1 MPEFALI
8 QRMDKMIRMPMIHCG
23 VAAVVLMLL
32 ATDCSPKPT
41 AAPMTSAPGGAATAA
56 EAASPPLA
64 ASGAVAMASGSGAVA
79 ALPARMLPDF
89 ASLVERYG
97 PAVVNVTVMGHAEA
111 TTNIPG
117 LSQDDPLNDFFRRF
131 GIPQQQPRG
140 APPPTRGEGSGF
152 ILSADGY
159 IMTNAHVVDGASQV
173 TVKLTDRHEYTAKV
187 VGSDRRSDVAVLKID
202 AKNLPTVRIG
212 NPAKLRPGEWVI
224 AIGSPFGFD
233 NSVTAGIV
241 SAKARSL
248 PGEDGNYVP
257 FIQTDVP
264 VNPGNSGGPLFN
276 LDGEVVG
283 INSQIFS
290 RTGGYMGLSFAIP
303 IDIAVG
309 IKDQIINGGKVHR
322 GRIGIGIQ
330 EVNAQF
336 ADSFGMDRPRGALVG
351 NVESGGPAD
360 KAAIKPGDI
369 IIAVNGQPIERSS
382 ELPVIIAAIKPG
394 SEAQLEIWRNR
405 KAQKISVRVIELTE
419 QTEKV
424 ASSGESGNDGAQL
437 GLAVRPLAPEERQ
450 EAKTDGLLVERAS
463 GPAVAAGVQPGDII
477 VGVNGTRVKSVKDLQ
492 DAAKRAGKIVALL
505 IQRDGAQIFVPVRIN

>member
-1 MPEFALI
+1 MLHLRRMQRINSIMQIPMLRRTAAALFTF
-8 QRMDKMIRMPMIHCG
+8 
-23 VAAVVLMLL
+23 VL
-32 ATDCSPKPT
+32 ATACSPQATSAATGSGQT
-41 AAPMTSAPGGAATAA
+41 AA
-56 EAASPPLA
+56 LA
-64 ASGAVAMASGSGAVA
+64 AANAPPAQLSAGQPSAGQASTSTPG
-79 ALPARMLPDF
+79 PRMLPDF
-89 ASLVERYG
+89 ATLVERFG
-97 PAVVNVTVMGHAEA
+97 PAVVNVAVVGHAEP
-111 TTNIPG
+111 TTNVPG

-131 GIPQQQPRG
+131 GLPQQLPRG
-140 APPPTRGEGSGF
+140 NQPPPRGEGSGF
-152 ILSADGY
+152 IISSDGY

-173 TVKLTDRHEYTAKV
+173 TVKLTDRHEYSAKV
-187 VGSDRRSDVAVLKID
+187 IGSDRRADIAVLKID
-202 AKNLPTVRIG
+202 VKGLPTVKIG
-212 NPAKLRPGEWVI
+212 NPSKLRPGEWVI

-309 IKDQIINGGKVHR
+309 IKDQLINGGKVHR

-336 ADSFGMDRPRGALVG
+336 ADSFGIDRPRGALIG
-351 NVESGGPAD
+351 SVESGGPAD
-360 KAAIKPGDI
+360 KAGVKPGDI
-369 IIAVNGQPIERSS
+369 ILKVNGQLLERSS

-394 SEAQLEIWRNR
+394 SEAQLEIWRDR
-405 KAQKISVRVIELTE
+405 KSQKVSVRVVELAE
-419 QTEKV
+419 RSERV
-424 ASSGESGNDGAQL
+424 ANNGDGGNDGAQL
-437 GLAVRPLAPEERQ
+437 GLAVRSLTPEERQ
-450 EAKTDGLLVERAS
+450 EAKTDGLLVERAA
-463 GPAVAAGVQPGDII
+463 GPAVAAGVQTGDII
-477 VGVNGTRVKSVKDLQ
+477 VGVNGTRVKAVKDLQ
-492 DAAKRAGKIVALL
+492 DTAKRAGKIVALL